1 MGKYRNRYGRDRSA
15 RVQGR
20 DVFSEIDGDTDKSGS
35 SRRSHY
41 KDAQIVKIAARVLD
55 QEVGSWERSIVWGLS
70 VVHVECVARGT
81 HLVVIVASSHA
92 DVDAREVAA
101 WLDTHVGAMRSA
113 LARVLARKRVP
124 GLSVQYAGVRGAA
137 EHDAGEETGGFE

>member
-1 MGKYRNRYGRDRSA
+1 MGKYRSRYGRDRSA
-15 RVQGR
+15 QGQDVQW
-20 DVFSEIDGDTDKSGS
+20 DMDDSDESGS

-41 KDAQIVKIAARVLD
+41 KDAQVAKIAARVLD
-55 QEVGSWERSIVWGLS
+55 QEVGSWERAIAWGLS

-101 WLDTHVGAMRSA
+101 WLDEHVGAMRSA
-113 LARVLARKRVP
+113 PR
-124 GLSVQYAGVRGAA
+124 S
-137 EHDAGEETGGFE
+137 